1 MLAIQPKLCMFRVKR
16 TITFTDFVNVI
27 AEDDDSAHDAAADA
41 PLDWDSADPNIE
53 TSDVEFI
60 GAAE

>member
-27 AEDDDSAHDAAADA
+27 AEDDDSALDAAAEA
-41 PLDWDSADPNIE
+41 PVDWDGADPQIE
-53 TSDVEFI
+53 PSDAEYI